1 MSKPTLQKVYEKMQ
15 MIKKY
20 PDGLVLA
27 GAYENGKPALI
38 LGVAT
43 FDSVEGNT
51 FTPVAIMLD
60 QIRTDTLTPDWSTF
74 DNIQEIIAG
83 AEKLDDREERSDFDG
98 QHSTMDDYFEHAN
111 F

>member
-38 LGVAT
+38 LGLTTGDA
-43 FDSVEGNT
+43 VEGDT
-51 FTPVAIMLD
+51 FTPLAIMLD
-60 QIRTDTLTPDWSTF
+60 QDRVDTLSPDWSTF

-83 AEKLDDREERSDFDG
+83 AEKLEDREVPSDFDY
-98 QHSTMDDYFEHAN
+98 QHLTIDKYFENAD

>member
-27 GAYENGKPALI
+27 GAYENSKPALI
-38 LGVAT
+38 LGVT
-43 FDSVEGNT
+43 EPHGDT

-60 QIRTDTLTPDWSTF
+60 QFRTDTLTPDWSTF

-83 AEKLDDREERSDFDG
+83 AEKLDDREEISDFDG
-98 QHSTMDDYFEHAN
+98 QHSIMDDYFEHAN

>member
-38 LGVAT
+38 LGVT
-43 FDSVEGNT
+43 EPHGDT

-74 DNIQEIIAG
+74 DNIQHIIKN
-83 AEKLDDREERSDFDG
+83 AEKLDNREEPDEFDY
-98 QHSTMDDYFEHAN
+98 QHLTIDKYFENAD